1 MLNKIAKLIIL
12 LLCTITVVGVL
23 SGCTETILSQ
33 NGPTAIFVAG
43 KLDSDNTFSKSVNW
57 LENTFSKFENLAKH
71 GAEEKSST
79 FVIPDQY
86 QVLLIGSDRRDGS
99 WNGNS
104 DVMILA
110 SLNRN
115 KKTISFISFMRD
127 TGVNVPNVGYGKLN
141 CSFAKGG
148 AKLLQST
155 LESNFQISID
165 NYIATDFVSMADII
179 DLFGGVDITD
189 AEIPVIN
196 GYINEMATLRGFD
209 PSEYQ
214 LSAAGTLHLNGLQA
228 VGYMRDRYVGS
239 NDFQR
244 TERQR
249 IVLQKLL
256 ENLKTMNALE
266 ILKLGSS
273 MTNLSIQH
281 NFTAEQIAGLAALA
295 LECRN
300 YTVVMDRIPYDGLY
314 TSNGENLDPVWPETI
329 EKLHATI
336 Y

>member
-1 MLNKIAKLIIL
+1 MLKKIAKRVIL

-115 KKTISFISFMRD
+115 K
-127 TGVNVPNVGYGKLN
+127 
-141 CSFAKGG
+141 
-148 AKLLQST
+148 
-155 LESNFQISID
+155 
-165 NYIATDFVSMADII
+165 
-179 DLFGGVDITD
+179 
-189 AEIPVIN
+189 
-196 GYINEMATLRGFD
+196 
-209 PSEYQ
+209 
-214 LSAAGTLHLNGLQA
+214 
-228 VGYMRDRYVGS
+228 
-239 NDFQR
+239 
-244 TERQR
+244 
-249 IVLQKLL
+249 
-256 ENLKTMNALE
+256 
-266 ILKLGSS
+266 
-273 MTNLSIQH
+273 
-281 NFTAEQIAGLAALA
+281 
-295 LECRN
+295 
-300 YTVVMDRIPYDGLY
+300 
-314 TSNGENLDPVWPETI
+314 
-329 EKLHATI
+329 
-336 Y
+336 

>member
-155 LESNFQISID
+155 LESNF
-165 NYIATDFVSMADII
+165 
-179 DLFGGVDITD
+179 
-189 AEIPVIN
+189 
-196 GYINEMATLRGFD
+196 R
-209 PSEYQ
+209 
-214 LSAAGTLHLNGLQA
+214 LQA

>member
-1 MLNKIAKLIIL
+1 MLNKIAKRIIL

-57 LENTFSKFENLAKH
+57 LENAFSKFENLAKH
-71 GAEEKSST
+71 GAEEKSQT
-79 FVIPDQY
+79 LAIPDQY

-179 DLFGGVDITD
+179 DLFGGVDLDITD

-249 IVLQKLL
+249 IVLQK
-256 ENLKTMNALE
+256 LKTMNALE

>member
-1 MLNKIAKLIIL
+1 M

-57 LENTFSKFENLAKH
+57 LENAFSKFENLAKH
-71 GAEEKSST
+71 GAEEKSQT
-79 FVIPDQY
+79 LAIPDQY

-165 NYIATDFVSMADII
+165 NYIATDFCQH
-179 DLFGGVDITD
+179 G
-189 AEIPVIN
+189 
-196 GYINEMATLRGFD
+196 
-209 PSEYQ
+209 
-214 LSAAGTLHLNGLQA
+214 
-228 VGYMRDRYVGS
+228 RY
-239 NDFQR
+239 N
-244 TERQR
+244 
-249 IVLQKLL
+249 
-256 ENLKTMNALE
+256 
-266 ILKLGSS
+266 
-273 MTNLSIQH
+273 
-281 NFTAEQIAGLAALA
+281 
-295 LECRN
+295 
-300 YTVVMDRIPYDGLY
+300 
-314 TSNGENLDPVWPETI
+314 
-329 EKLHATI
+329 
-336 Y
+336 

>member
-1 MLNKIAKLIIL
+1 MLNKIAKRIIL

-57 LENTFSKFENLAKH
+57 LENAFSKFENLAKH
-71 GAEEKSST
+71 GAEEKSQT
-79 FVIPDQY
+79 LAIPDQY

-127 TGVNVPNVGYGKLN
+127 TGVNVGYGKLN

-179 DLFGGVDITD
+179 DLFGGVDLDITD

-256 ENLKTMNALE
+256 EKLKTMNALE